1 MQYVQMQTRILALMC
16 LCIRVQNG
24 CVHVYIYICVC
35 ACMRTCSYASITQ
48 NITILADQQCYPR
61 GALCITIILAFT
73 TVDACVHTKNIFM
86 YIFDSCSLFEN
97 GISKGVKVLCQ
108 KGMLICMQ
116 SKTICE
122 QFELWCKLS

>member
-1 MQYVQMQTRILALMC
+1 MQTRILALMC
-16 LCIRVQNG
+16 LCIRGQNG
-24 CVHVYIYICVC
+24 CVHVYLYIYVCVHAC
-35 ACMRTCSYASITQ
+35 AHVRMLQLHKTEPFLQISK
-48 NITILADQQCYPR
+48 CYHR
-61 GALCITIILAFT
+61 CTLCITIILAFT